1 MTKKEAK
8 ENFGKW
14 VKSPVR
20 FEKRFVTGTDS
31 TQWTIIEKPV
41 MGILI
46 GTRTYQNGNT
56 DYGEGC
62 HFTMTSC
69 FEVGLVVPGWRN
81 NPIPVPLKE
90 INQC

>member
-20 FEKRFVTGTDS
+20 FEKNFLVTGIDS
-31 TQWTIIEKPV
+31 KQWAIVKKPV
-41 MGILI
+41 IGILI
-46 GTRTYQNGNT
+46 GTRTYRNGNT

-69 FEVGLVVPGWRN
+69 FEVGLIVPSWRN
-81 NPIPVPLKE
+81 KPVPVPLKE
-90 INQC
+90 IN